1 MIEFADPRSAPRA
14 PLIDYRQL
22 VDLGRLKRPVGLHS
36 NGYFDAAAFL
46 GHLGRA
52 LGFETR
58 AYVKRKFSEIS
69 TRLDAEKLGTLEKE
83 CGALVLAYGHCG
95 SCTSATVRDGVAAAR
110 LGMPV
115 VVCVTEY
122 FADEARHIAEAAGVK
137 DLPLALL
144 PHPMAG
150 TGDEALARTAGAVAP
165 TIRALLEQ
173 RPS

>member
-1 MIEFADPRSAPRA
+1 MIEFADPRSAPGA
-14 PLIDYRQL
+14 PLVDYRDL
-22 VDLGRLKRPVGLHS
+22 VDPGRLRRPVGLHS

-46 GHLGRA
+46 AHLGAA

-58 AYVKRKFSEIS
+58 AYVKGKFSEIS
-69 TRLDAEKLGTLEKE
+69 TRLDEQKLNELAQE

-110 LGMPV
+110 LGVPV

-122 FADEARHIAEAAGVK
+122 FAEEARHIAEAAGVK
-137 DLPLALL
+137 NLPLALL

-150 TGDEALARTAGAVAP
+150 TGDAALAHTAKAVAP
-165 TIRALLEQ
+165 AVRALLEQ
-173 RPS
+173 GAP